1 MSPTQALPVPSQEA
15 ESEAVT
21 CPEEALLVA
30 GAAEA
35 EAEATGVELLEGVTG
50 VGAW

>member
-1 MSPTQALPVPSQEA
+1 MPSQEA

-21 CPEEALLVA
+21 CPDEALLVA
-30 GAAEA
+30 GAAEAEA

-50 VGAW
+50 VGTW